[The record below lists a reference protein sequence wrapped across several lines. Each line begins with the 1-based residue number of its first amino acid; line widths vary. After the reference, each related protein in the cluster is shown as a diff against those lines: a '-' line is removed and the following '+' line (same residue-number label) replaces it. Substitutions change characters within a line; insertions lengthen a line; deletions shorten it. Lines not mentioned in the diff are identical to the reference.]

1 MASPEMVDELYGV
14 AFGNRWDTAA
24 AELLR
29 DEVARADRMG
39 MRPDVFA
46 KAGDSNL
53 AAYNALYGL
62 GCREPE
68 WHGFEWLEPTRQRY
82 RRVELP
88 PGDGPADQVARP
100 ENRTPW
106 NSFSRRSA
114 AAYCGIIGDY
124 LIEPSSKFAHEPGWQ
139 PDPACAPGESVL
151 ECEIRLVQPRF
162 VFINLGT
169 NGSSYGMNGRETAEE
184 VGELIDEI
192 RRLGPV
198 PIPMTIP
205 VQLDGHGKKGRW
217 DFAKDASEWMVRIA
231 AEKGSPIF
239 DQWSMLADDRMLNH
253 GMIDFDEDIYDGF
266 HLETIGGFRAGDA
279 LQRGVDF
286 SPKALVYGTN
296 MRNLLM
302 LRALH
307 AIDSALETVS

>member
-1 MASPEMVDELYGV
+1 MVEELYRT
-14 AFGNRWDTAA
+14 AFGNRWDEAA
-24 AELLR
+24 ANRLR
-29 DEVARADRMG
+29 VEVDRADRMG
-39 MRPDVFA
+39 MRASVFA
-46 KAGDSNL
+46 KSGDSNL

-62 GCREPE
+62 GCRDPE
-68 WHGFEWLEPTRQRY
+68 WSGFEWLEPTMRRY
-82 RRVELP
+82 RETGLP
-88 PGDGPADQVARP
+88 SGHGPADQVSPPAD
-100 ENRTPW
+100 RTPW

-124 LIEPSSKFAHEPGWQ
+124 LIEPSSRFADEPGWQ
-139 PDPACAPGESVL
+139 PDPECGPDESVL
-151 ECEIRLVQPRF
+151 ECEIRLTRPRF

-217 DFAKDASEWMVRIA
+217 DFAKDASEWMVKIA

-239 DQWSMLADDRMLNH
+239 DQWSMLADRRMINH
-253 GMIDFDEDIYDGF
+253 GMIDFDGKIYDGF
-266 HLETIGGFRAGDA
+266 HLETIGGFRSADA

-286 SPKALVYGTN
+286 SPEALLYGTN

-302 LRALH
+302 LRTLH
-307 AIDSALETVS
+307 TLDSALMPSSE